1 MKSIHISIW
10 LLILSSFAISCSK
23 SGSSTGGGSTSGTDS
38 LSVSG
43 VLPAQPYVDDIIT
56 INGKNF
62 NPDPTKDTVYFG
74 MLPGTTGANGQ
85 PAIAVRVKYEVIS
98 ATATQLKVKLPA
110 ATPSLDPLQSANS
123 TMNNPAELTK
133 EKGFII
139 YANGKQKVMSVP
151 FKLLPAFS
159 ASRYTPNTITQGNFQ
174 ANYAGCIYGSFGA
187 PYLFLYEGDS
197 LLLDGRGLNNVT
209 VTLNGKALGGLV
221 VKDNPTTQ
229 SQHAAAYVP
238 YGFFAEPE
246 PVGVPDRCP
255 IIGTRVLNIKVTNS
269 DGKSTTFTQAT
280 YYPAPNSGIYSY
292 GLNTNTF
299 SQSNINSQPLF
310 KIVGYALRST
320 MTIRVTCIRNGSAI
334 YNQTFPCPGG
344 YPNEVTFAVDLKAL
358 PTPTTAGDQYS
369 ITLNHE
375 ATGPVIK
382 GAGGSG
388 FSLTP

>member
-23 SGSSTGGGSTSGTDS
+23 SGTSTGGGTTSGTDS

-43 VLPAQPYVDDIIT
+43 ILPAQPYVDDIIT
-56 INGKNF
+56 INGHNF

-74 MLPGTTGANGQ
+74 VLTGTTAANGQ
-85 PAIAVRVKYEVIS
+85 PAIAVKVKYEVIS
-98 ATATQLKVKLPA
+98 ASATQLKVKLPA
-110 ATPSLDPLQSANS
+110 ATPTLDPLQEASNA
-123 TMNNPAELTK
+123 MNLLTDLSK

-139 YANGKQKVMSVP
+139 YANGKQKVLSVP
-151 FKLLPAFS
+151 FKLLPAFG

-174 ANYAGCIYGSFGA
+174 ANYAGCIYGSYAA

-197 LLLDGRGLNNVT
+197 LLLDGRGLSGVT
-209 VTLNGKALGGLV
+209 VTLNGKSLGGLV

-229 SQHAAAYVP
+229 LQHAAAYVP
-238 YGFFAEPE
+238 YGFFGEPE
-246 PVGVPDRCP
+246 PVGSADRCP
-255 IIGTRVLNIKVTNS
+255 IIGTRVLTIKVTNS
-269 DGKSTTFTQAT
+269 DGKSTTSTRGT

-299 SQSNINSQPLF
+299 AQSNINSQPQF
-310 KIVGYALRST
+310 KIVGYALRPT

-334 YNQTFPCPGG
+334 YNQIFPCPGG
-344 YPNEVTFAVDLKAL
+344 FPNEFTFAIDLKAL

-375 ATGPVIK
+375 ATGAVIK
-382 GAGGSG
+382 GGGSSG